1 MSASSVTWAVVAVRR
16 KLPVCFKLA
25 ERHFM
30 QPTMGK
36 LATLFGPRRIFLVG
50 ALILLFVLDRL
61 GIQGQAA
68 LAIWTAVLAA

>member
-1 MSASSVTWAVVAVRR
+1 
-16 KLPVCFKLA
+16 
-25 ERHFM
+25 M